1 MMFAKLATRD
11 AMNPLVVVLLV
22 TLELL
27 EKRLVVVI
35 PPVEEALVK
44 VVCPDTVRLPD
55 TEVLVVEALPKVVRP
70 VTVSPVEEAEP
81 SVV

>member
-1 MMFAKLATRD
+1 M
-11 AMNPLVVVLLV
+11 
-22 TLELL
+22 
-27 EKRLVVVI
+27 I

-70 VTVSPVEEAEP
+70 VTVSPVAEAVV